1 MARGLRGVRAFMP
14 GMYRRHLPSPA
25 CGGCHSGKALLEGEA
40 EELFVADSDC
50 ACLSANLFI
59 PAELL
64 SMEARLGYADT
75 RLAREMTRIFDTG
88 NIVDCELAL
97 LLW

>member
-1 MARGLRGVRAFMP
+1 M
-14 GMYRRHLPSPA
+14 
-25 CGGCHSGKALLEGEA
+25 LEEEA

-59 PAELL
+59 PAGPL
-64 SMEARLGYADT
+64 SMEPKLGYADT
-75 RLAREMTRIFDTG
+75 RPAREMVRKFETG
-88 NIVDCELAL
+88 NIVDWGLAL